1 MAKASQKPPSTITA
15 FEMSGITRLT
25 GEGDEALEGMTGE
38 HITHV
43 PSVDIFSTRDSF
55 TVEVEMPGVRK
66 EDIEITLVKNT
77 ITIKALKYE
86 CFDDE
91 KVNYV
96 CMERSFGRFC
106 RVVDIPFPVNT
117 SQIRAVCKNGILT
130 ITVPRV
136 EDKRAHSKR
145 VPIESD

>member
-1 MAKASQKPPSTITA
+1 MA
-15 FEMSGITRLT
+15 FEMSGITRLSN
-25 GEGDEALEGMTGE
+25 ESPEEVEALSGGE

-43 PSVDIFSTRDSF
+43 PNVDIFSTPGLF
-55 TVEVEMPGVRK
+55 TVEVELPGIRK
-66 EDIEITLVKNT
+66 EDIEITIVKNT
-77 ITIKALKYE
+77 LTIRALKYE

-96 CMERSFGRFC
+96 CMERSFGRLC
-106 RVVDIPFPVNT
+106 RVIDIPFPVNT

-145 VPIESD
+145 VPIESE